1 MYSFGQQLDETGG
14 LVVVGWVVDA
24 VTVEYHEVVIHVFH
38 LLEQCLEYLVPLVKV
53 VEYDGGKGIRIVLG
67 SGE

>member
-24 VTVEYHEVVIHVFH
+24 A
-38 LLEQCLEYLVPLVKV
+38 K
-53 VEYDGGKGIRIVLG
+53 K
-67 SGE
+67 SAMK